1 MWNYRIIKREVDG
14 QPDQYGLFEVFYND
28 NGEITAH
35 ADEAEVV
42 GDNPEEILESITLM
56 YKDVKKHFS
65 YFYPPEVDE
74 EKILIK
80 SEIKFAPMYDEKDLG
95 EAITLEEFK
104 KTLDKDK

>member
-35 ADEAEVV
+35 ADEAEVI
-42 GDNPEEILESITLM
+42 GDNPEEILESIMLM
-56 YKDVKKHFS
+56 QKDAQKS
-65 YFYPPEVDE
+65 LSN
-74 EKILIK
+74 ILEMNK
-80 SEIKFAPMYDEKDLG
+80 IKFAPMYDEKDFG
-95 EAITLEEFK
+95 EAMTLEEFK